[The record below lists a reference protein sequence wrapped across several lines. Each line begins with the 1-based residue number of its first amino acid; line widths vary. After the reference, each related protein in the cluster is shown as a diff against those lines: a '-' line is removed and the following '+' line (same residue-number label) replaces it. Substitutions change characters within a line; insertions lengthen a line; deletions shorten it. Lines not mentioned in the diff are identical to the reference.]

1 MISHLKKL
9 LSHKTSVV
17 KTAVF
22 ASFFSCVTA
31 AYAQGGVNI
40 GNGGGSGFS
49 IMKRWLQNWVDF
61 MSGPFAVAAV
71 ITSIIIAYL
80 AWAFAPKEGVVG
92 PTVRIVVAGVVVLN
106 VGVWLST
113 LVGI

>member
-1 MISHLKKL
+1 MISQLKKS
-9 LSHKTSVV
+9 LSLKTNAV

-22 ASFFSCVTA
+22 ASFFSCVTT
-31 AYAQGGVNI
+31 AYAQSVNI
-40 GNGGGSGFS
+40 GSGGGSGFS
-49 IMKRWLQNWVDF
+49 IMKKWLQNWVDF

-71 ITSIIIAYL
+71 ITSIIIAYC

-92 PTVRIVVAGVVVLN
+92 PTVRIVVAGIVILN

-113 LVGI
+113 LAGI